1 MTREQIL
8 ARLGELAGFISELRG
23 DPDHVPTLAKLTI
36 ERGELRQRLAA
47 VTPMSRV
54 ELELALKGLNAHLR
68 NFHPDGSI
76 ITDLTQTEQAT
87 AGSVASGL
95 AAERNVSQQTSDP
108 HSSIAWITQRISFLE
123 ERLRKLDH

>member
-23 DPDHVPTLAKLTI
+23 NPDHVPTLAKLTL

-54 ELELALKGLNAHLR
+54 ELELSLAGLRAHLK

-76 ITDLTQTEQAT
+76 VTDLVQSEQGK
-87 AGSVASGL
+87 AGAVASGL
-95 AAERNVSQQTSDP
+95 ATERNVSQQSSDP
-108 HSSIAWITQRISFLE
+108 HSSISWITQRISFIE
-123 ERLRKLDH
+123 ERLSKLDD